1 MHSPVR
7 RVLALLFAVSFL
19 AAACSGDDSSGGGGA
34 ASSAAARVDGVAIPA
49 SKVTD
54 DLQVLVAAIDA
65 VPGDLLPPEQR
76 IELKARYRASD
87 TTYTPEA
94 RADVLTNLILKVVI
108 DRGLE
113 QFKIAVESQDTEAAT
128 TQVDNPNGSILHYA
142 SAAAKKDAVDTG
154 ARAARLFRYLEDRAN
169 VWFSDA
175 DVDAYYQL
183 KKANFDQPTACT
195 AHILVA
201 DEALA
206 TRLLG
211 ELRGGASFAS
221 LAAANSTD
229 PSNKDA
235 GGDLGCTAEGQFVPE
250 FEAAVKQARDGDLI
264 GPVKTQFGFHLIRV
278 ISTYKAPA
286 YDAELKTQVR
296 TQLATPRGWLDLTLS
311 RTKIEVDSSFGTWS
325 NDDIAVV
332 PPAATAGSTTTT
344 R

>member
-1 MHSPVR
+1 MHSPLR
-7 RVLALLFAVSFL
+7 RVLALLFAVSVL

-34 ASSAAARVDGVAIPA
+34 STTAARVDGVAIPS

-54 DLQVLVAAIDA
+54 DLQVLVTAIDA
-65 VPGDLLPPEQR
+65 VPGDLLAPEQR
-76 IELKARYRASD
+76 SELKARYRSSPS
-87 TTYTPEA
+87 TFTPEA

-108 DRGLE
+108 DRGLT
-113 QFKIAVESQDTEAAT
+113 QFKLTVESQDTEAST
-128 TQVDNPNGSILHYA
+128 TQIDNPNGSILHYA
-142 SAAAKKDAVDTG
+142 SAAAKKEAIDTG
-154 ARAARLFRYLEDRAN
+154 ARAARLFRYLEDPAN
-169 VWFSDA
+169 VWFADA

-183 KKANFDQPTACT
+183 KKATFDQPTACT
-195 AHILVA
+195 AHVLVA

-221 LAAANSTD
+221 IAAAHSTD

-264 GPVKTQFGFHLIRV
+264 GPVKTQFGYHLIRV

-286 YDAELKTQVR
+286 YDAELKAQVR
-296 TQLATPRGWLDLTLS
+296 SQLATPRGWLDLTLS
-311 RTKIEVDSSFGTWS
+311 RTKIEVDAAFGTWS

-332 PPAATAGSTTTT
+332 PPAAAAGASTTT